1 MQEVRG
7 SIPLSSTI
15 VWSLGL
21 PYMAIDEL
29 QVAQR
34 LEELQ
39 RRDADLGRE
48 AEAIANQYRVA
59 HGVDDEPYVF
69 PPVPTIPVFYES
81 FSYVDPHH
89 AHRQKNSLTTV
100 LKHGHLYVF
109 VPKHCVVSSTLT
121 DVLQKVGD
129 ADFAYGDSFHYDPID
144 PSQFTH
150 QLRPG
155 WSPERLRGHCYVGDV
170 VIASKKLVKRAGG
183 RKFLA
188 SLSSHDRAL
197 RLSEVATAPTYVAAL
212 LYGSP
217 IKNRITPVDIEAVK
231 SHCTRIGI
239 DAEVELVANGTA
251 VKVVRR
257 ITKSSSICAIMP
269 TRGTTT
275 EVFGRRVVMAAHALQ
290 KLREKSTFSNI
301 ELVVVADGDTPQD
314 SLDAITSAVDGEIA
328 IIPYNKP
335 FNFAE
340 KTNIAAV
347 QTTAD
352 YLLFI
357 NDDTEIITPEIVEV
371 MLSYFED
378 PTVGMVGPMLK
389 YEDGTIQS
397 AGHLL
402 NPVPYDLYRGLQV
415 RDDAAFGILNVAR
428 EVSSV
433 IAAFSMTPRDL
444 FEKAGGLSHL
454 FPADY
459 NDIDYALKLDMLG
472 YRTIFT
478 PHVECFHFESKT
490 RVPGEK
496 PESVARLGKRWQHRV
511 DVDQYG
517 NRCLQPYI
525 SLWKSNHDSQWSL
538 REAMGADTVTL

>member
-1 MQEVRG
+1 
-7 SIPLSSTI
+7 
-15 VWSLGL
+15 
-21 PYMAIDEL
+21 MAIDDQ

-34 LEELQ
+34 LGALQ
-39 RRDADLGRE
+39 RRDAELGRQ
-48 AEAIANQYRVA
+48 AEVIADRYRA
-59 HGVDDEPYVF
+59 NHGVVEGPYVF
-69 PPVPTIPVFYES
+69 PPIPAIPHFYES
-81 FSYVDPHH
+81 FLYTNPHH
-89 AHRQKNSLTTV
+89 AHRQRRSLTTV
-100 LKHGHLYVF
+100 LKHGRFYVF
-109 VPKHCVVSSTLT
+109 VPKHCVVSSTIAE
-121 DVLQKVGD
+121 VLHKVGD
-129 ADFAYGDSFHYDPID
+129 ADFAYGDSFHYDPLD
-144 PSQFTH
+144 PTQFTH

-170 VIASKKLVKRAGG
+170 VAASKKLVKRAGG

-197 RLSEVATAPTYVAAL
+197 RLTEVSESATHIEAL

-217 IKNRITPVDIEAVK
+217 INDRIAPVDIEAVK
-231 SHCTRIGI
+231 SHCARMGI
-239 DAEVELVANGTA
+239 NAEVELIANGQA

-257 ITKSSSICAIMP
+257 TTKHPSICAIMP
-269 TRGTTT
+269 TRGTSAD
-275 EVFGRRVVMAAHALQ
+275 VFGQRVVLAANAITT
-290 KLREKSTFSNI
+290 LRERSTYSNI
-301 ELVVVADGDTPQD
+301 EMIVVADADTPKE
-314 SLDAITSAVDGEIA
+314 SLEAITQSIDEQITV
-328 IIPYNKP
+328 IPYDKP

-340 KTNIAAV
+340 KINIAAV

-357 NDDTEIITPEIVEV
+357 NDDAEIITPEIIEV

-378 PTVGMVGPMLK
+378 HTVGMVGPMLK
-389 YEDGTIQS
+389 YEDSTIQS

-402 NPVPYDLYRGLQV
+402 NPVPFDLYRGMKAHGE
-415 RDDAAFGILNVAR
+415 AAFGLLNVAR

-459 NDIDYALKLDMLG
+459 NDIDYALKLDMMG

-478 PHVECFHFESKT
+478 PHAECFHFESKT

-496 PESVARLGKRWQHRV
+496 PESVALLGRRWQHKV
-511 DVDQYG
+511 EADQYG
-517 NRCLQPYI
+517 NRCLAPHI
-525 SLWKSNHDSQWSL
+525 SLWKSNHDSEWSL
-538 REAMGADTVTL
+538 RDAMGADTVTP

>member
-1 MQEVRG
+1 
-7 SIPLSSTI
+7 
-15 VWSLGL
+15 
-21 PYMAIDEL
+21 MAIDDQ

-34 LEELQ
+34 LEALQ
-39 RRDADLGRE
+39 RRDAELGRQ
-48 AEAIANQYRVA
+48 AEVIADRYRA
-59 HGVDDEPYVF
+59 THGAAGGPYVF
-69 PPVPTIPVFYES
+69 PPIPAISHFYES
-81 FSYVDPHH
+81 FLYANPHH
-89 AHRQKNSLTTV
+89 AHRQKKSSTTV
-100 LKHGHLYVF
+100 LKQGHFYVF

-121 DVLQKVGD
+121 EVLQKVGD
-129 ADFAYGDSFHYDPID
+129 ADFAYGDSFHYDPFD

-170 VIASKKLVKRAGG
+170 VVASKKLVKRAGG

-197 RLSEVATAPTYVAAL
+197 RLSEVSEAAKHIDAL

-217 IKNRITPVDIEAVK
+217 IESRNAPVDIDAVK
-231 SHCTRIGI
+231 SHCARTGI
-239 DAEVELVANGTA
+239 NAEVELIANGQA
-251 VKVVRR
+251 VKVARR
-257 ITKSSSICAIMP
+257 ATKRPSICAIMP
-269 TRGTTT
+269 TRGTSAD
-275 EVFGRRVVMAAHALQ
+275 VFGQRVVLAAHAIA
-290 KLREKSTFSNI
+290 KLRERSTYSNI
-301 ELVVVADGDTPQD
+301 EIVVVADADTPKD
-314 SLDAITSAVDGEIA
+314 SLEAITQLVDEQISV
-328 IIPYNKP
+328 IPYDKP

-352 YLLFI
+352 FLLFI

-402 NPVPYDLYRGLQV
+402 NPVPYDLYRGMKA
-415 RDDAAFGILNVAR
+415 RGDAAFGLLNVAR

-459 NDIDYALKLDMLG
+459 NDIDYALKLDMMG

-478 PHVECFHFESKT
+478 PHAECFHFESKT
-490 RVPGEK
+490 RVPGEQ
-496 PESVARLGKRWQHRV
+496 PESVALLGRRWQHKV
-511 DVDQYG
+511 DVDHYG
-517 NRCLQPYI
+517 NQCLAPHV
-525 SLWKSNHDSQWSL
+525 SLWKSNHDSPWSR
-538 REAMGADTVTL
+538 REAMGADTVTP